1 MYQSIPRSTISLR
14 LIILIVWSVFWG
26 LASCEKRGSDAAPQN
41 ALPGLVAVSA
51 DLPKSPQRIVSL
63 APNITEILFEV
74 GAGESVVA
82 VTRFCDFPQQ
92 VTSLPRIG
100 GLIDPD
106 VESIASH
113 RPDLVIGVTSGGNP
127 NLTKALDAL
136 KIPYAFVKMETLNE
150 TVDGILTV
158 ATLAGQKAEGQKVQ
172 ATMRES
178 LEKFAKYPRR
188 YERKVL
194 VVFGHNPI
202 IAAGSGTFAHDL
214 VTLAGGTNVLSDST
228 LPYPNLDIETI
239 IKLNP
244 DRILDLSM
252 GTESADDFWESFE
265 SIEAVH
271 SGNVFVLSD
280 PALMR
285 PGPRLVSSLQHLAL
299 AIHGKHTAH

>member
-1 MYQSIPRSTISLR
+1 
-14 LIILIVWSVFWG
+14 V
-26 LASCEKRGSDAAPQN
+26 N
-41 ALPGLVAVSA
+41 LPE
-51 DLPKSPQRIVSL
+51 SPQRIVSL

-74 GAGESVVA
+74 GAGPSVVA
-82 VTRFCDFPQQ
+82 VTRFCDFPQE
-92 VTSLPRIG
+92 VTALPRIG

-136 KIPYAFVKMETLNE
+136 KIPYVFVKMETLDE

-158 ATLAGQKAEGQKVQ
+158 ASVAGQKAEGQKVQ
-172 ATMRES
+172 AAMRQS

-202 IAAGSGTFAHDL
+202 IGAGPGTFAHDL
-214 VTLAGGTNVLSDST
+214 VTLAGGTNVLEGT
-228 LPYPNLDIETI
+228 TQPYPNLDIETI

-252 GTESADDFWESFE
+252 GTESADDFWDSFE